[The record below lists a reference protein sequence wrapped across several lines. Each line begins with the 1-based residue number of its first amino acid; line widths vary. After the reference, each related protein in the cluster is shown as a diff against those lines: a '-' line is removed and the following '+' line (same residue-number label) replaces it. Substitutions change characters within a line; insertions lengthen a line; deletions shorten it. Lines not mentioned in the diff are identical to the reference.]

1 MESQVIQKFKAR
13 INSIEFDDYQLYTTT
28 EFILEKI
35 NENFGEIYTDEFIK
49 DLAYVIQRYFV
60 KIDDLIIS
68 ELEWNMSKDIENV
81 EKFTDI
87 QFSDYYINH
96 INDQIKDGSYL
107 K

>member
-1 MESQVIQKFKAR
+1 M
-13 INSIEFDDYQLYTTT
+13 IN
-28 EFILEKI
+28 
-35 NENFGEIYTDEFIK
+35 
-49 DLAYVIQRYFV
+49 
-60 KIDDLIIS
+60 
-68 ELEWNMSKDIENV
+68 DIENV